1 VGVEISSVA
10 LELARDFDP
19 LTTFHDLSVLDL
31 DRLEGEF
38 DAIYGFNILHLF
50 REEER
55 KLFVDMCL
63 DSLSGSGLLFFVVF

>member
-38 DAIYGFNILHLF
+38 DAIYGFNILRVNLMRF
-50 REEER
+50 MVSTFYTCSER
-55 KLFVDMCL
+55 KNENCL
-63 DSLSGSGLLFFVVF
+63 LICV